1 MLLNL
6 LSPVSA
12 QWDKIGS
19 LLGVDVNTINGLDTL
34 DSAKQVKLDK
44 TLQCWFNNEPTPV
57 TWNNIISVLEGPLK
71 NKSLAN
77 EIRKSLGIKPSTY
90 DCIV

>member
-12 QWDKIGS
+12 QWDEIGS
-19 LLGVDVNTINGLDTL
+19 LLGVDANTINGLHTSHLSDP
-34 DSAKQVKLDK
+34 VKLDK
-44 TLQCWFNNEPTPV
+44 MLQNWFNNEPTSV
-57 TWNNIISVLEGPLK
+57 TWNNIISVLEGSLK

-77 EIRKSLGIKPSTY
+77 EIRNSLGIKPSTY
-90 DCIV
+90 HCIV